1 MSNFNPYLNPLRIL
15 SNLENGKSEGKEL
28 GIADAVIAA
37 ITFILLLSLPS
48 GITYGIMN
56 ALSSGTILQSSLYIL
71 LILMITFFIVTT
83 IFYAYYIINLNEDK
97 IKINPVKTFTVINII
112 FLILCVLGYLLFFDS
127 LLLPIDKILPGFN
140 IVTQSMQIMAKNSMF
155 LIGYTFIIVPVLT
168 EFVYRGIIVG
178 GLLKKYSSK
187 KSILISALIFGIST
201 FNLSGFV
208 CAFPLGI
215 FLGYL
220 YVKTRSLYLCIFA
233 DILYSVI
240 TFSLLQYYPQFLLLI
255 SSNIFVIAC
264 LTIIGLLIMY
274 LGFIRLSSINR

>member
-1 MSNFNPYLNPLRIL
+1 MSNFNPYLNPFKIL

-48 GITYGIMN
+48 GITYGMIN
-56 ALSSGTILQSSLYIL
+56 ALSSSTILQSSLYIL
-71 LILMITFFIVTT
+71 LILTITFFIVTT

-97 IKINPVKTFTVINII
+97 VKINPIKRFTVINII
-112 FLILCVLGYLLFFDS
+112 FLILCVLGYLLFFDA
-127 LLLPIDKILPGFN
+127 LLMPIDKILPGFN
-140 IVTQSMQIMAKNSMF
+140 LVTQSMQIMAKNSIF
-155 LIGYTFIIVPVLT
+155 LIGYTFIVVPVLT
-168 EFVYRGIIVG
+168 ELVYRGIIVG

-187 KSILISALIFGIST
+187 KSILISALIFGIFT
-201 FNLSGFV
+201 FNLSGFL

-233 DILYSVI
+233 DIFYSVI

-264 LTIIGLLIMY
+264 LTIIGLLLMY
-274 LGFIRLSSINR
+274 LGLKKLSLNI